1 MSLVNTKGQ
10 DGAEVLV
17 RWQAGGPGFADLAR
31 MIADHEAPF
40 EVIAVESGLELA
52 CHNRPDDVRNR
63 ARLRIHDYGDDK
75 MAAFFFKTSGA
86 PGSSQR
92 FSYGG
97 VAFKADK
104 LRTERVSAWIDFVAS
119 GLNPAATPRGVH
131 TSFQFTVPD

>member
-52 CHNRPDDVRNR
+52 CHNRPDDVQNR

-75 MAAFFFKTSGA
+75 MAAFFFKRS
-86 PGSSQR
+86 
-92 FSYGG
+92 
-97 VAFKADK
+97 
-104 LRTERVSAWIDFVAS
+104 ERLIVGPRARPAVTTVMSLPAVAS
-119 GLNPAATPRGVH
+119 
-131 TSFQFTVPD
+131 